1 MVKEPTVFKN
11 IKNID
16 KIVYGIGSF
25 DQLDDIIA
33 PQRKHNDKFFV
44 FLVDDFFHGKSLEKR
59 LPVYTEDIVKFIFT
73 GKDEPKTQQI
83 DDLKDE
89 ILMTK
94 GLPAGVIG
102 IGGGSIM
109 DIAKALSVMFNQKG
123 SSTLYQGLNL
133 AKNPGVYH
141 VGIPTISGTGAECST
156 TAVLT
161 GPEKKLG
168 IKCEYTPFDQIIL
181 DPELTLTVP
190 TDQWF
195 YTGMDCYIHCIE
207 SSTGRFYNTFSKAYG
222 DTALDLC
229 RDVFLGENSGQNLDN
244 AEKLM
249 VASLFGGLSLSY
261 SEVGVCHA
269 LSYGLSY
276 VFGTRHG
283 IANSIA
289 FSVLDDYYPK
299 GVTEFREMLDNH
311 HIDLPSD
318 MAKGWTE
325 AEITKM
331 AEIAFALSH
340 MWDHALGKD
349 WKEKLTLDMVK
360 DLFRRM

>member
-1 MVKEPTVFKN
+1 MLKN

-16 KIVYGIGSF
+16 KIVYGMGSF
-25 DQLDDIIA
+25 DQLDEIIA
-33 PQRKHNDKFFV
+33 PIREKNNKYFV
-44 FLVDDFFHGKSLEKR
+44 FIVDDFFKGKYLEKR
-59 LPVYTEDIVKFIFT
+59 LPVYNNDIVKYVYT
-73 GKDEPKTQQI
+73 GKDEPKTEQI
-83 DDLKDE
+83 DQLRDE
-89 ILMTK
+89 ILASQ
-94 GLPAGVIG
+94 GLPSGVVG
-102 IGGGSIM
+102 IGGGSAM
-109 DIAKALSVMFNQKG
+109 DIAKALSVMFTQEG

-133 AKNPGVYH
+133 AKNPGIYH

-168 IKCEYTPFDQIIL
+168 IKCEYTPFNQLIL

-190 TDQWF
+190 KDHWF
-195 YTGMDCYIHCIE
+195 YTGMDSYIHCIE
-207 SSTGRFYNTFSKAYG
+207 SSTGRLYNTFSKAYG
-222 DTALDLC
+222 DTALELC
-229 RDVFLGENSGQNLDN
+229 REVFLGKNSGQSQDN

-283 IANSIA
+283 YANCLS
-289 FSVLDDYYPK
+289 FNVLEDYYPQ
-299 GVTEFREMLDNH
+299 GYAEFKEMLHTH
-311 HIDLPSD
+311 HIALPENLS
-318 MAKGWTE
+318 KKWTE
-325 AEITKM
+325 EQITKM
-331 AEIAFALSH
+331 AEISYALTH
-340 MWDHALGKD
+340 MWDHAIGAN
-349 WKEKLTLDMVK
+349 WKEKVSLDMIK